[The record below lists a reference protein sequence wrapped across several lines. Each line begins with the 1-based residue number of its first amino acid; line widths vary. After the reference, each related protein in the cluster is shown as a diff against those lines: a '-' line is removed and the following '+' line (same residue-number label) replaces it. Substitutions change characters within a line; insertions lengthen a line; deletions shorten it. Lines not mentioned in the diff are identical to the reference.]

1 MTEVLPLLYL
11 YGLSTNDFGL
21 ALVQFLGSG
30 AGLSATTIT
39 RLTAQ
44 WQEEAK
50 TCQESDLSSTDCVYL
65 WVDGIHL
72 KVRIEQEKLCLP
84 AGNDRGPVRRPQGTR
99 RAHRRLSG
107 VHRVVGGSAA
117 GLPPARGDRPV
128 LAVGDGALGSGR
140 HCARC
145 SRPRASSAAGSP
157 SKANVLAAL
166 PKSAHPGAMSA
177 R

>member
-11 YGLSTNDFGL
+11 YGLSTNDFCL

-30 AGLSATTIT
+30 AGLSVTTIT

-128 LAVGDGALGSGR
+128 LAVGDGALGFWKALR
-140 HCARC
+140 EVFPATREQRC
-145 SRPRASSAAGSP
+145 WFP
-157 SKANVLAAL
+157 KQANVLAAL